1 MVIMKTLAGHRVLKD
16 RSVPLTPRQRSA
28 FILVDGRKS
37 VAEILAATRAGGV
50 AQADIDRLLEL
61 GLVEE
66 LSKAAAI
73 HLANEQKLEAKR
85 SGRTPEQ
92 RFEEAWQYASMLT
105 TSLGLRGYRLNNAV
119 ESATT
124 YLDLLALAPRIR
136 EAVGEERYAML
147 DRLLND

>member
-1 MVIMKTLAGHRVLKD
+1 MIIIKTLAGHRVLKD

-28 FILVDGRKS
+28 FILVDGKKS
-37 VAEILAATRAGGV
+37 VDDILLATRAGGV
-50 AQADIDRLLEL
+50 AREDVLKLVEL

-73 HLANEQKLEAKR
+73 HLENEAKLQAKR
-85 SGRTPEQ
+85 AGRTPEQ
-92 RFEEAWQYASMLT
+92 RYAEAWPYASMLT
-105 TSLGLRGYRLNNAV
+105 SSLGLRGYRLNNQV

-124 YLDLLALAPRIR
+124 YLDLLALAPKIR
-136 EAVGEERYAML
+136 AAVGDERFETL